1 LGNDESMRLIVIG
14 VLLLPQLASACN
26 CLVSRS
32 ACQETTTSNLV
43 FIGTVDTIQP
53 SVLDHWQPK
62 ERSSWM
68 KDPNLVALRNSRST
82 SNLSKLKD
90 RYLQIFFDLPASEK
104 EHLQSAQTQEELERA
119 VNGIVVQGTLVRFNV
134 KGVFRRSEA
143 EDENTDSQSKTAEAP
158 VQGKK
163 YEQDYLTTHKSI
175 EVWNDAGTCGFP
187 FQRGE
192 TYLVYAADDEETDR
206 MEQTSAIGL
215 PEFQTLEK
223 ICLT

>member
-1 LGNDESMRLIVIG
+1 
-14 VLLLPQLASACN
+14 
-26 CLVSRS
+26 
-32 ACQETTTSNLV
+32 
-43 FIGTVDTIQP
+43 
-53 SVLDHWQPK
+53 LD
-62 ERSSWM
+62 ERSE
-68 KDPNLVALRNSRST
+68 SRRVEKQQIHIKPLQT
-82 SNLSKLKD
+82 E
-90 RYLQIFFDLPASEK
+90 RQIFFDLPASEK